1 MRLPGLCYASIY
13 VPNKKNLYLPTY
25 NYLLI
30 SMGYCFQEL
39 LQTAKSSDSEV
50 FCFKKKSTILAYN
63 LCIAHLWAI
72 YNVEYNVNAMQIVVK
87 LYCLVYNGQ
96 ICSRDTASC
105 LDPRMQTRRALSI
118 SFLPSVFTIAVF
130 SSDLSGMYLCVRRKV
145 RIHL

>member
-1 MRLPGLCYASIY
+1 MQAYMCLI
-13 VPNKKNLYLPTY
+13 KKNCI
-25 NYLLI
+25 YLLI
-30 SMGYCFQEL
+30 IISWYPWGIVFRSFYRQQNPQIL
-39 LQTAKSSDSEV
+39 KSFV
-50 FCFKKKSTILAYN
+50 KKKKSTILAYN

-72 YNVEYNVNAMQIVVK
+72 YNAEYNVNAMQIVVK

-96 ICSRDTASC
+96 ICRRDTASC
-105 LDPRMQTRRALSI
+105 LDPQMQTRRALSI